1 MRSIA
6 IIGGGLSGTLTAIH
20 LLKARR
26 ADIAEITIFE
36 KAIPQIFRGV
46 AYSNEFEYQPL
57 NVRAR
62 NMSLFSDDEGHFLRW
77 LEANAK
83 QFPQDRLPETHNHAF
98 VRRDIF
104 GQYIADSLSEACRNA
119 QQMTAF
125 RVFKKEVTELVPD
138 GRGYKII
145 CSDSDE
151 TLWADTVVLALG
163 NFPPADI
170 LPGNPIFANPWQS
183 GALKNIQPNDTILL
197 AGTGLTMVDVACSL
211 HKRGHRGKII
221 AISRRGLLPRPH
233 AAPPDCPLPLPPLP
247 ASRTVVALLAYFK
260 DAIRT
265 TVAKGYAWQ
274 SVFDRFRPQT
284 QQVWHEMP
292 YSEKRVFLRH
302 FQHLWDV
309 HRHRMPM
316 QSAEIIGQMQ
326 RDGQLEIAAGR
337 IRDARK
343 VNGRLLVV
351 WQPRSDGRVRDLPL
365 ADAAFNCTGP
375 SSDLRKAPSQLVQ
388 KMLDRDLICPDYLR
402 LGALTDADG
411 QLLNRRGQAVKNIF
425 AVGSLRKAR
434 LWESTALREIRAQAE
449 HFAKYLNHVHHVP
462 LPLNKNT
469 HTEWVWEYV

>member
-6 IIGGGLSGTLTAIH
+6 IIGGGLAGTLTAIH

-26 ADIAEITIFE
+26 TDIAEITIFE
-36 KAIPQIFRGV
+36 KALPQIFRGV

-83 QFPQDRLPETHNHAF
+83 KFSQDQLPETHSHAF

-104 GQYIADSLSEACRNA
+104 GQYIADSLSEVCRNA

-125 RVFKKEVTELVPD
+125 RVFKKEVTDLVPD

-145 CSDSDE
+145 CPDSDE
-151 TLWADTVVLALG
+151 TLWADTVVLAVG

-183 GALKNIQPNDTILL
+183 GALKNVQPNDTILL

-211 HKRGHRGKII
+211 QKRGHRGKII

-247 ASRTVVALLAYFK
+247 EARTVAALLAYFK
-260 DAIRT
+260 NAVQA

-284 QQVWHEMP
+284 QKVWHEMP
-292 YSEKRVFLRH
+292 YSEKRIFLRH
-302 FQHLWDV
+302 LQHLWDV

-316 QSAEIIGQMQ
+316 QSAEILEKMQ

-343 VNGRLLVV
+343 VNDKLLVI
-351 WQPRSDGRVRDLPL
+351 WQPRGDHRVRDLPL

-375 SSDLRKAPSQLVQ
+375 SSDLRTLPSPLIQ

-402 LGALTDADG
+402 LGALTDVDG
-411 QLLNRRGQAVKNIF
+411 QILNAKGQTVKNIF
-425 AVGSLRKAR
+425 TIGTLRRAR

-449 HFAKYLNHVHHVP
+449 DFAKQLNHAIIP
-462 LPLNKNT
+462 PTTLNENARANRA
-469 HTEWVWEYV
+469 WEYA